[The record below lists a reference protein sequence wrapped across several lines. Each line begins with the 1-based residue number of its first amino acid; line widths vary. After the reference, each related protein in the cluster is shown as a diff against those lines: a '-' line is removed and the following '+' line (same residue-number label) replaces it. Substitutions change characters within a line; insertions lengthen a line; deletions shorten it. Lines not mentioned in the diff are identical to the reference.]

1 MNFSVRCG
9 VIGIIGAWLM
19 LQAATLHAEVIQADP
34 GNYRAQLASLKV
46 GDHLQLAPGDYYRGL
61 PLHNLAGE
69 AGKPIVIAGPAAPEH
84 AIFHARA
91 GAHTVSLLNAA
102 YIEIRNLEL
111 DGENL
116 PVDGV
121 RAEGHAQFAH
131 HITLTHLLI
140 VGHGNNQQTVAISTK
155 CPAWGWVI
163 RDNVIRGAGTGM
175 YLGNSDGN
183 DPFIGGVIEYNLITD
198 TLGYNLQ
205 IKHQIGRPN
214 VPGIPTMPQ
223 QTLIRYNVF
232 SKAEN
237 SSTGGL
243 ARPNVLV
250 GHAPLSGHG
259 VDDRYLV
266 YGNFFYRNPTEAL
279 FQGEGNIAFY
289 NNVLVNPD
297 GDALHIQPH
306 HDQPKRIW
314 IAYNTILA
322 SGDGVRILTRADT
335 PANVRDVTHNL
346 IFAGRPLTGGTQL
359 DNRIGQPGQA
369 ALLLRRPDAVPP
381 LLDLS
386 PLKSLDGAAAT
397 LPDLPDIANDY
408 AGRPRNAADIGAFN
422 SDVPQRRNPMALIS
436 RMLPR

>member
-1 MNFSVRCG
+1 MRKRV
-9 VIGIIGAWLM
+9 VWLAG
-19 LQAATLHAEVIQADP
+19 LLLSAAAIHLHAELIQANP
-34 GNYRAQLASLKV
+34 GNYRAELANLKA
-46 GDHLQLAPGDYYRGL
+46 GDLLQLAPGDYYRGL

-69 AGKPIVIAGPAAPEH
+69 AGKPIVISGPVPPGRAV
-84 AIFHARA
+84 FHARA
-91 GAHTVSLLNAA
+91 DANTVSLLNAA

-111 DGENL
+111 DGDNL

-131 HITLTHLLI
+131 HITLAHLLI
-140 VGHGNNQQTVAISTK
+140 VGHGNNQQTVGISTK

-163 RDNVIRGAGTGM
+163 RDNVIRAAGTGM
-175 YLGNSDGN
+175 YLGNSDGS

-205 IKHQIGRPN
+205 IKHQIGRPD
-214 VPGIPTMPQ
+214 VPGIPTAPQ
-223 QTLIRYNVF
+223 QTVIRYNVF

-237 SSTGGL
+237 SSGDGL

-289 NNVLVNPD
+289 NNLLLNPD

-322 SGDGVRILTRADT
+322 SGDGVRILTRANS
-335 PANVRDVTHNL
+335 PANLREVTHNL
-346 IFAGRPLTGGTQL
+346 IFAGRPLAGGTQF
-359 DNRIGQPGQA
+359 DNQVGSKNQA
-369 ALLLRRPDAVPP
+369 AAWLRRPDAAPP

-386 PLKSLDGAAAT
+386 PLKPLYATATT
-397 LPDLPDIANDY
+397 LPDLPDITQDY
-408 AGRPRNAADIGAFN
+408 SGRPRNAADIGALT
-422 SDVPQRRNPMALIS
+422 SAAPLRREPLALIS
-436 RMLPR
+436 RIPPR

>member
-1 MNFSVRCG
+1 MRKLV
-9 VIGIIGAWLM
+9 VWLVG
-19 LQAATLHAEVIQADP
+19 LLLSAVAINLHAERIQADP
-34 GNYRAQLASLKV
+34 GNYRAQLARLKA
-46 GDHLQLAPGDYYRGL
+46 GDLLQLAPGDYYRGL

-69 AGKPIVIAGPAAPEH
+69 AGKPIVISGPAAPGR

-91 GAHTVSLLNAA
+91 DANTVSLLNVA

-111 DGENL
+111 DGDNL

-131 HITLTHLLI
+131 HITLEHLLI

-163 RDNVIRGAGTGM
+163 RDNVIRAAGTGM
-175 YLGNSDGN
+175 YLGNSDGS

-205 IKHQIGRPN
+205 IKHQIGRPD
-214 VPGIPTMPQ
+214 VPGMLATPQ
-223 QTLIRYNVF
+223 QTVIRYNVF

-237 SSTGGL
+237 SSTDGL

-335 PANVRDVTHNL
+335 PANARDVTHNL
-346 IFAGRPLTGGTQL
+346 IFAGRPLMGGTQL
-359 DNRIGQPGQA
+359 DNRVGQPGQA
-369 ALLLRRPDAVPP
+369 ALLLRRPDVAPP

-386 PLKSLDGAAAT
+386 PLKSLYGAAAT
-397 LPDLPDIANDY
+397 WPDLPDIAHDY
-408 AGRPRNAADIGAFN
+408 SGRPRNAADTGAFT
-422 SDVPQRRNPMALIS
+422 SAAPQRREPMALIS
-436 RMLPR
+436 RTPPR